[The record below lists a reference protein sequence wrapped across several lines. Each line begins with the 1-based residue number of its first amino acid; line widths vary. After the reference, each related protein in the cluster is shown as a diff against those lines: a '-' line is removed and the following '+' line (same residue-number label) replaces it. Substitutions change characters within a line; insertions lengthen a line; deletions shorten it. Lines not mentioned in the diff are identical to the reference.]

1 VKFGF
6 VTSNTGKYE
15 EMRLLFAQDG
25 FELERIDLRYP
36 ELQVETLEATIM
48 YGLEWIVGRYYRP
61 FLIDDSGLFVE
72 ALNGFPGVYSAY
84 VHRTLGN
91 EGILRLLEGQ
101 PSRRA
106 RFECAIGFAGPDF
119 EPILAKGIAEGSIA
133 AEPRG
138 TGGFGYDPIFVP
150 EGGERTFAEM
160 DLPDKNAISHR
171 GRAVKAFL
179 RKFRAQVEM
188 KHIHWTP

>member
-1 VKFGF
+1 MRFGL
-6 VTSNTGKYE
+6 VTSNQGKYE
-15 EMRLLFAQDG
+15 EMRLLFAQEG
-25 FELERIDLRYP
+25 FGLERVDLRYP

-61 FLIDDSGLFVE
+61 FLIDDSGLFIE
-72 ALNGFPGVYSAY
+72 ALNGFPGVYSSY
-84 VHRTLGN
+84 VQRTLGN
-91 EGILRLLEGQ
+91 AEILHLLEEK

-119 EPILAKGIAEGSIA
+119 EPILAKGVTEGTIAT
-133 AEPRG
+133 EPRG
-138 TGGFGYDPIFVP
+138 TGGFGYDPIFIAD
-150 EGGERTFAEM
+150 GSERTFAEL
-160 DLPDKNAISHR
+160 DVTEKNAISHR
-171 GRAVKAFL
+171 GRAVKDFL